1 MSIKKTKIAGNSK
14 SKRLFKKRM
23 NRSKTKKSNSKS
35 KSKSNSNKKMNSKK
49 FHSKNNS
56 SLKKRKHKSN
66 HSGKSNNNNHI
77 GGFSSSNLVTVKEPG
92 FNLDALGTA
101 IGINIPSSRAAIYR
115 SNSKTDTYQAM
126 TP

>member
-1 MSIKKTKIAGNSK
+1 MPIKKTKINRSSK
-14 SKRLFKKRM
+14 SKELFKKRM

-35 KSKSNSNKKMNSKK
+35 NKKNNSKK
-49 FHSKNNS
+49 SQSKNNS
-56 SLKKRKHKSN
+56 RFKKRKHKSN
-66 HSGKSNNNNHI
+66 RKSNRKSNNNNHI

-115 SNSKTDTYQAM
+115 SNSKTDSYQAM